1 MAKID
6 PRRDAAGIGPYAR
19 ERERLIPLSEMHGWN
34 VTSGEVDI
42 RSWEVKT
49 LSGRLIGAVRD
60 LLVDPD
66 AGEVV
71 MLDVDLTGTGR
82 HAYVPIRVV
91 EIDRTRR
98 VVRADSGDLEE
109 HDVVDSAPKARA
121 YTARRE
127 VRYAERPGD
136 VRADVPADA
145 VDRSGVDEEVVDRRP
160 IVEETV
166 VRRRDLAD
174 PDTRA

>member
-1 MAKID
+1 MAKKYRTQ
-6 PRRDAAGIGPYAR
+6 RRTADAAGIGPYAR
-19 ERERLIPLSEMHGWN
+19 EREGLAPLSGMRGWN
-34 VTSGEVDI
+34 VVSGEADI

-49 LSGRLIGAVRD
+49 ISGRVLGTVRE

-82 HAYVPIRVV
+82 HALLPIRLA

-109 HDVVDSAPKARA
+109 VEAERPAESRIDDDRAVEARSVRYADAGRERVVDS
-121 YTARRE
+121 
-127 VRYAERPGD
+127 
-136 VRADVPADA
+136 
-145 VDRSGVDEEVVDRRP
+145 RP

-166 VRRRDLAD
+166 VRRRDAD
-174 PDTRA
+174 LDDARP